1 MIDRTRVFHVPAWLV
16 AAGLFGCSA
25 APEPSNPLGEG
36 GTGGGATGGVSGIG
50 VGGTIPTS
58 GTGGV
63 GMRDPNDTRDLPV
76 RKKTCDASG
85 MNCTCLR
92 LALLGTLDSAA
103 AQKDTTP
110 FVTWLNGNSDG
121 TATVTMVT
129 TKPTVDAAFLAN
141 YDILLVANVNG
152 WTFSTAEKDAVHTWM
167 LETGGGMVTLTG
179 FDSTAGEPVA
189 TSQLIESAGFA
200 YVATRTAEGG
210 QGRPVYYQG
219 GTTDLKNC
227 VSWSGNPDAVIT
239 TPIPFVQQ
247 AGSMERLTF
256 ELDYVGAFI
265 GWAVSAPATATVVA
279 TDQVTGAPMAT
290 ALELDGKGRLFA
302 FGDEWV
308 IFKSQ
313 WEPAGNPYNMQMDM
327 YNPCWHQGATADDT
341 FFHSVRTLYQTKQ
354 FWYNAVNWVAPP
366 NECGFTIT
374 DPDVVVVK

>member
-1 MIDRTRVFHVPAWLV
+1 MAGWLV
-16 AAGLFGCSA
+16 AAVLFGCSA
-25 APEPSNPLGEG
+25 APEPSNPLPGEG
-36 GTGGGATGGVSGIG
+36 GTGGSSTGGVSG
-50 VGGTIPTS
+50 VGGTIPVS

-63 GMRDPNDTRDLPV
+63 GVRDPNDTRDLPV

-129 TKPTVDAAFLAN
+129 TKPTVDQAFLAN

-152 WTFSTAEKDAVHTWM
+152 WTFSAAEKDAVHEWM
-167 LETGGGMVTLTG
+167 LETGGGMITLTG

-239 TPIPFVQQ
+239 TPIPFVSQT
-247 AGSMERLTF
+247 GSMERLTF
-256 ELDYVGAFI
+256 ELDYVSHHGSADRGGARAR
-265 GWAVSAPATATVVA
+265 GQGTSLRLRRRVGHLQEPVGAGGQSVQHADGHVQSVLASGGHRRRHLLPLGEDALSNEAVLVRRR
-279 TDQVTGAPMAT
+279 
-290 ALELDGKGRLFA
+290 ELGRA
-302 FGDEWV
+302 AER
-308 IFKSQ
+308 
-313 WEPAGNPYNMQMDM
+313 
-327 YNPCWHQGATADDT
+327 
-341 FFHSVRTLYQTKQ
+341 VRLHHH
-354 FWYNAVNWVAPP
+354 
-366 NECGFTIT
+366 
-374 DPDVVVVK
+374 